1 MSREKVE
8 KLIKY
13 QSVFD
18 EMDIFVYENEDGTAD
33 VEFWSPAGEDMYF
46 TVDIENFAHNI
57 YEEYDNFD
65 IDEHIEMWIEARK
78 SGVSGVPSIRRLCQD
93 AEDISDFLENF
104 AMKLYDI
111 DRQQN

>member
-78 SGVSGVPSIRRLCQD
+78 SGVSIRRLCQD
-93 AEDISDFLENF
+93 AEDISDFLGNF